1 MTHGLKCIP
10 SCGDMDY
17 TLDTLGDDSDR
28 GVVTPGVTVTGEWA
42 PIVVTQSRQLTNLRS
57 N

>member
-10 SCGDMDY
+10 SCGDMDD